1 MAGLN
6 ETASAERLHISFF
19 GMRNAGKSSLVNAI
33 TNQELSIVSDIKGT
47 TTDPVKKSMEIL
59 PLGPVVIID
68 TPGIDDEGELG
79 ELRIKKAISVLNKTD
94 VAILV
99 VDAGLNG
106 NHIGEKDLLSNND
119 LTTLDIG
126 DTGRKLIKEF
136 ADRDIQYIIAYNK
149 CDIIDNYKNI
159 KLKKNEIFVSA
170 TNRINI
176 DEIKDMI
183 SKVNISSFQE
193 LSLVAD
199 FVKKDDIVILVMP
212 QDGSAPKGRI
222 ILPQV
227 QMIRDLL
234 DNRAIIISVQTEEL
248 SNALKSLSKDP
259 ALVITDSQVFKE
271 VDEIVPKHIK
281 ITSFSILLAKY
292 KGLLDLAVRGVSHIK
307 EITENDKVLMVEGCT
322 HHRQCEDIGTVKI
335 PNLLK
340 KKLGFEFKFDTCSGA
355 EMKEDLSEYK
365 MIIHCGGCMLTEREV
380 KYRVKVADKKQIPM
394 TNYGIL
400 IAYLQGI
407 LYRSLEIMPDL
418 QKYAV

>member
-19 GMRNAGKSSLVNAI
+19 GMRNAGKSSLVNAV
-33 TNQELSIVSDIKGT
+33 TNQELSIVSDVKGT
-47 TTDPVKKSMEIL
+47 TTDPVKKAMEIL

-99 VDAGLNG
+99 VDSSAANSKS
-106 NHIGEKDLLSNND
+106 NVSECLS
-119 LTTLDIG
+119 
-126 DTGRKLIKEF
+126 DTDKRLIKEF
-136 ADRDIQYIIAYNK
+136 RDREINYIIAFNK
-149 CDIIDNYKNI
+149 CDNI
-159 KLKKNEIFVSA
+159 QNPENFKLNDNEIFVSA
-170 TNRINI
+170 IKKFNI
-176 DEIKDMI
+176 DKLKDMI
-183 SKVNISSFQE
+183 GKLNVAGFQE

-248 SNALKSLSKDP
+248 DNAIKSLNRDP

-271 VDEIVPKHIK
+271 VAAIVPERIK
-281 ITSFSILLAKY
+281 LTSFSILLAKY
-292 KGLLDLAVRGVSHIK
+292 KGLLDSAVKGVSHIK
-307 EITENDKVLMVEGCT
+307 DITANDKVLMVEGCT

-340 KKLGFEFKFDTCSGA
+340 QKLGFEVKFDTCSGA
-355 EMKEDLSEYK
+355 ELTEDLSPYK

-380 KYRVKVADKKQIPM
+380 KYRVKVAGEKNVPM

-407 LYRSLEIMPDL
+407 LYRSLEILPEL
-418 QKYAV
+418 QVYAK

>member
-1 MAGLN
+1 MGALN

-19 GMRNAGKSSLVNAI
+19 GMRNAGKSSLVNAV
-33 TNQELSIVSDIKGT
+33 TNQELSIVSDVKGT

-99 VDAGLNG
+99 VDANLYN
-106 NHIGEKDLLSNND
+106 KNNNID
-119 LTTLDIG
+119 VSATNNSQTSLVIG
-126 DTGRKLIKEF
+126 DTEKKLIKEF
-136 ADRDIQYIIAYNK
+136 EDRDIKYIIAYNK
-149 CDIIDNYKNI
+149 CDMLNNYKDI
-159 KLKKNEIFVSA
+159 KLKDNEIFVSA
-170 TNRINI
+170 VNKINI
-176 DEIKDMI
+176 DNLKDMI
-183 SKVNISSFQE
+183 SKVNVSGFQE

-199 FVKKDDIVILVMP
+199 FIKKDDIVILVMP

-234 DNRAIIISVQTEEL
+234 DNRAVIISVQTEEL
-248 SNALKSLSKDP
+248 EIALKSLNKEP

-271 VDEIVPKHIK
+271 VDEIVPKNIK

-292 KGLLDLAVRGVSHIK
+292 KGLLDSAVRGVSHIK
-307 EITENDKVLMVEGCT
+307 EITKNDKVLMVEGCT

-340 KKLGFEFKFDTCSGA
+340 KKLGFDVNFDTCSGQ
-355 EMKEDLSEYK
+355 EMKEDLSDYK

-380 KYRVKVADKKQIPM
+380 KYRVKVVDKKQIPM

-407 LYRSLEIMPDL
+407 LYRSLEILPEL
-418 QKYAV
+418 QKYAK

>member
-19 GMRNAGKSSLVNAI
+19 GMRNAGKSSLVNAV
-33 TNQELSIVSDIKGT
+33 TNQELSIVSDVKGT

-99 VDAGLNG
+99 VDAEVN
-106 NHIGEKDLLSNND
+106 NQASNNGK
-119 LTTLDIG
+119 TTLSIC
-126 DTGRKLIKEF
+126 DTGLKLIKEF
-136 ADRDIQYIIAYNK
+136 EDRDIQYIIAYNK
-149 CDIIDNYKNI
+149 CDTISDYANI
-159 KLKKNEIFVSA
+159 KLKNNEIFVSA
-170 TNRINI
+170 TKKINI
-176 DEIKDMI
+176 DNLKDMI
-183 SKVNISSFQE
+183 SKVNVASFQE

-199 FVKKDDIVILVMP
+199 FIKKDDIVILVMP

-248 SNALKSLSKDP
+248 SNALKSLSREP

-271 VDEIVPKHIK
+271 VDEIVPKNIK

-292 KGLLDLAVRGVSHIK
+292 KGLLDSAVKGVSHIK
-307 EITENDKVLMVEGCT
+307 ELKENDKVLIVEGCT

-340 KKLGFEFKFDTCSGA
+340 KKLGFEVKFDTNSGA
-355 EMKEDLSEYK
+355 EMTDDLSQYK

-407 LYRSLEIMPDL
+407 LYRSLEILPEL